1 MGQKA
6 AQLHKDI
13 NYCGTCQRKKNE
25 ENQVKDEDKKK
36 GEENEVYKKRKIRRK
51 GM

>member
-1 MGQKA
+1 M
-6 AQLHKDI
+6 LE
-13 NYCGTCQRKKNE
+13 KKKYE

-51 GM
+51 GMWKHQAMNVIVKII